1 MKQQVSLND
10 SVIDRNHRIR
20 AAWLL
25 TGIAEPMRGGCV
37 VVRGRRIIDIEERA
51 LGPIDIDLED
61 VVLMPGLINS
71 HTHLEFSGLSSP
83 LSAEGGFVEWVRKV
97 IAYRQERWGDFT
109 SPLQIER
116 RRLDLQLGL
125 EEAVQCGTAVL
136 ADIATHPY
144 PLPEVLDAAATHPV
158 MIWGL
163 GEVLGWTE
171 QRRQEMRLAFD
182 GMSVQAKMYCEDRLP
197 TGNDTNQ
204 LGNDRSDRNNNDGCI
219 DYRWGISP
227 HAPYSTSPR
236 VIQWCIERSRLS
248 KQVLAMHVG
257 ETLEEME
264 WLANRSGVF
273 ADLLERIGVGNV
285 PALPQ
290 WKTARDYLNHLSRA
304 WRALVVHGNYLGIE
318 DWELMAQHREKMSV
332 VYCPRTHQHFAHNRY
347 PLLAMRQAGVRVV
360 LGTDSRA
367 SNPDLNMW
375 EELRTVAAG
384 GSGLGGQEILGMAT
398 MEAATGLGIANV
410 LGSIEAGKLARFSVA
425 KILEPGHLAV
435 TPKLIWE
442 HLWDRRDVALLQSF
456 GL

>member
-10 SVIDRNHRIR
+10 SAIDRNHRIR
-20 AAWLL
+20 ATWLV
-25 TGIAEPMRGGCV
+25 TGVAEPMRGGCV
-37 VVRGRRIIDIEERA
+37 VVRGKRIIDVEERA
-51 LGPIDIDLED
+51 LGPIDIELED
-61 VVLMPGLINS
+61 AVLMPGLINS

-97 IAYRQERWGDFT
+97 IAYRQERWGDFA

-116 RRLDLQLGL
+116 RRLDLQSGL
-125 EEAVQCGTAVL
+125 EEAVRCGTAAL

-144 PLPEVLDAAATHPV
+144 PIPEALDSATTQPV
-158 MIWGL
+158 MLWGL

-171 QRRQEMRLAFD
+171 QRRQEMRLAFN
-182 GMSVQAKMYCEDRLP
+182 GMREQAEAYCAVPLP
-197 TGNDTNQ
+197 AGNNVEQ
-204 LGNDRSDRNNNDGCI
+204 RGNDRSDDNNHDGCI

-236 VIQWCIERSRLS
+236 VIQWCIEQSRLS

-264 WLANRSGVF
+264 WLATRTGVF
-273 ADLLERIGVGNV
+273 ADLLEHIGVGKI
-285 PALPQ
+285 PELPQ

-304 WRALVVHGNYLGIE
+304 WRALVVHGNYLGTE
-318 DWELMAQHREKMSV
+318 DWELLARHREKMSV
-332 VYCPRTHQHFAHNRY
+332 VYCPRTHQHFGHKRY
-347 PLLAMRQAGVRVV
+347 PLFAMRQAGVRVI

-367 SNPDLNMW
+367 SNPDLSMW

-384 GSGLGGQEILGMAT
+384 GSGLNGQEILGMAT
-398 MEAATGLGIANV
+398 TEAAAGLGIANE
-410 LGSIEAGKLARFSVA
+410 LGSIESGKLARFSLA
-425 KILEPGHLAV
+425 NILKPGHLTV
-435 TPKLIWE
+435 SPKLIWE
-442 HLWDRRDVALLQSF
+442 HLWDSRDVALPQSF